1 MPKINPKERSQIAN
15 DTKKSYIRKAKAQNM
30 VRKLNTTAKNS
41 KLHQLKKHNEEDSE
55 QPESE
60 LETDNVSTESDDSEQ
75 FVVRFDSESE
85 HETKR
90 RLKKP
95 LKRENTHSKQL
106 LELQREIETIKLQQ
120 IRETKKTNRAIA
132 QAPVVPLK
140 NNKVD
145 ALKNQLLVQFD

>member
-1 MPKINPKERSQIAN
+1 MI
-15 DTKKSYIRKAKAQNM
+15 
-30 VRKLNTTAKNS
+30 L
-41 KLHQLKKHNEEDSE
+41 
-55 QPESE
+55 
-60 LETDNVSTESDDSEQ
+60 
-75 FVVRFDSESE
+75 